1 MRKVDAMLAEYQAR
15 RESCSVTEDQNVY
28 YVLNVY
34 VDVLLSIRAE
44 LVGPRAKIT
53 SS

>member
-1 MRKVDAMLAEYQAR
+1 MLAEYQER
-15 RESCSVTEDQNVY
+15 RASCSVTDDANVY
-28 YVLNVY
+28 FVLNVY

-44 LVGPRAKIT
+44 LVGAHAKIT